1 MSYQQALAMYG
12 DMEKEYGTDFTEYDK
27 VEAKINFKPRNLFAS
42 DFAVKLANNYRD
54 ILIAMNFTP
63 VETVKFDIAAFDMI
77 VNDNPKPNRS
87 KGYAAILNSI
97 IVLALRKYMNDHVR
111 SIRTSTFLIPLFTA

>member
-1 MSYQQALAMYG
+1 MYG